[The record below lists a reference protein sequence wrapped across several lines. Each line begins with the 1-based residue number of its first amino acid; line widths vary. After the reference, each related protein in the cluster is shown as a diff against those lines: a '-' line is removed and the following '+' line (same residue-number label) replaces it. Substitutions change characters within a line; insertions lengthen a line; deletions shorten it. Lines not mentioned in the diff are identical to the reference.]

1 MHAVVKTESEMMK
14 EQHHTSMFNN
24 MSEQEV
30 SIKLE
35 AHMEFSSSCEF
46 DEYVNT
52 IPSLFVSSSIKS
64 QIKRIRRMIK
74 NREAANLSRKKK
86 KARLEEVTEQLAS
99 LQIQKQQY
107 DEQLKHLSSHHIV
120 LSTQLSLLS
129 SIVKDSPTLSAAFL
143 LLVSSAA
150 TNNNKRNSIS
160 SSPDSPRNKNSSN
173 SPSLRPV
180 CAQA

>member
-1 MHAVVKTESEMMK
+1 
-14 EQHHTSMFNN
+14 
-24 MSEQEV
+24 
-30 SIKLE
+30 
-35 AHMEFSSSCEF
+35 
-46 DEYVNT
+46 
-52 IPSLFVSSSIKS
+52 
-64 QIKRIRRMIK
+64 MIK